1 MIPRNRGEYAAVHRV
16 RGATDEGKCP
26 HAPVLIEPD
35 LEILVGVLSI
45 GPLGA
50 LTRLIIYRAES
61 NPPRPTRCLRLERRL
76 RCNRGLARS
85 TPSSVSACL
94 LCSRVRQFHNRFANT
109 GSTFY
114 HCCNATF
121 AQPPHRLCRFPK
133 SAFGGKGG
141 HRLTFRNVRFSP
153 KADISGSNIPTLMV
167 RTYNAFS
174 RDELVGVV

>member
-85 TPSSVSACL
+85 TPPSVSAWIA
-94 LCSRVRQFHNRFANT
+94 S
-109 GSTFY
+109 
-114 HCCNATF
+114 ATITQYF
-121 AQPPHRLCRFPK
+121 CEYRLDFLGR
-133 SAFGGKGG
+133 
-141 HRLTFRNVRFSP
+141 H
-153 KADISGSNIPTLMV
+153 
-167 RTYNAFS
+167 TY
-174 RDELVGVV
+174 